1 MELEFVCMAMMAA
14 YNCLVMDYCS
24 KILEK
29 RFPKIIIFIVV
40 PVTAAV
46 LFLVPIMLDV
56 LIPFIYAMEFAIT
69 FLFIRICFYGRSIH
83 MFWAALNFTFHTLV
97 VRGIVLAVV
106 SLAVNLNMYRVI
118 ENGTLNS
125 LALIATFF
133 VLSIFLVAFNA
144 KIDIPKVKT
153 LLNNPGQLKFVY
165 VLQLVMFG
173 FLLFCTYAYYYNLDL
188 VWFTIFHLLTCT
200 FVLIG
205 FYIAFGMAV
214 RTAVWVED
222 ELNYQI
228 VEAQM
233 QRQLR
238 GYEEQK
244 KLYELMRQYKH
255 DFKRILT
262 TANGLLVAGDIE
274 EAQKL
279 LGETVAY
286 ADVNLA
292 PRPEYSNI
300 LIVDIILDE
309 LADSCKK
316 NDIEL
321 NAQCF
326 ISKDITLTSLQ
337 LCRMFN
343 NLAANALEACQ
354 LQAEGSKRWIE
365 VKGRLQKDK
374 SVIVMR
380 NSFDGKV
387 VMAGENELATRK
399 TNKEY
404 HGLGI
409 RSIKAVVEK
418 NQGFSEISISRNP
431 NVFEFFIALPL
442 KEKETQGVE

>member
-1 MELEFVCMAMMAA
+1 V
-14 YNCLVMDYCS
+14 
-24 KILEK
+24 
-29 RFPKIIIFIVV
+29 
-40 PVTAAV
+40 
-46 LFLVPIMLDV
+46 
-56 LIPFIYAMEFAIT
+56 
-69 FLFIRICFYGRSIH
+69 IRISFYGRFIH

-97 VRGIVLAVV
+97 IRGIVLAIA
-106 SLAVNLNMYRVI
+106 SLAVNLNMYRII
-118 ENGTLNS
+118 EDNLLNTLT
-125 LALIATFF
+125 LIATFF
-133 VLSIFLVAFNA
+133 VLCLFLVVFNA
-144 KIDIPKVKT
+144 KVDVPKVKI
-153 LLNNPGQLKFVY
+153 LLSNPGQLKFVY
-165 VLQLVMFG
+165 MLQLVMFG

-188 VWFTIFHLLTCT
+188 VWFTIFHLLTCV

-205 FYIAFGMAV
+205 YYIAFGMAV

-233 QRQLR
+233 QRQIR

-244 KLYELMRQYKH
+244 KLYDLMRQYKH
-255 DFKRILT
+255 DFKRILN
-262 TANGLLVAGDIE
+262 TANGLLATGNVE
-274 EAQKL
+274 EAQEL
-279 LGETVAY
+279 LGETVTY

-309 LADSCKK
+309 LADSCEK

-321 NAQCF
+321 SAQCF
-326 ISKDITLTSLQ
+326 ISEDVTLTSLQ

-354 LQAEGSKRWIE
+354 RQAEGSKRWIDI
-365 VKGRLQKDK
+365 KGRLQKDK
-374 SVIVMR
+374 SVIVLR

-404 HGLGI
+404 HGLGV
-409 RSIKAVVEK
+409 RNIKAIVEK
-418 NQGFSEISISRNP
+418 NQGFSEITISKNP

-442 KEKETQGVE
+442 QEKQGEE

>member
-1 MELEFVCMAMMAA
+1 MELEFVCVAMMTV

-24 KILEK
+24 KILET
-29 RFPKIIIFIVV
+29 RLPKIVIFVLL
-40 PVTAAV
+40 PLLAAL
-46 LFLVPIMLDV
+46 LFLVPIALEV
-56 LIPFIYAMEFAIT
+56 LIPLIYALEFAVT
-69 FLFIRICFYGRSIH
+69 FLVIRISFYGRSIH

-97 VRGIVLAVV
+97 IRGIVLAIA

-118 ENGTLNS
+118 EDNLLNTITLT
-125 LALIATFF
+125 ATFF
-133 VLSIFLVAFNA
+133 VLCLFLVVFNA
-144 KIDIPKVKT
+144 KVDVPKVKI
-153 LLNNPGQLKFVY
+153 LLSNPGQLKFVY
-165 VLQLVMFG
+165 MLQLVMFG

-188 VWFTIFHLLTCT
+188 VWFTIFHLLTCV

-205 FYIAFGMAV
+205 YYIAFGMAV

-233 QRQLR
+233 QRQIR

-244 KLYELMRQYKH
+244 KLYDLMRQYKH
-255 DFKRILT
+255 DFKRILN
-262 TANGLLVAGDIE
+262 TANGLLAAGNVE
-274 EAQKL
+274 EAQEL
-279 LGETVAY
+279 LGETVTY

-309 LADSCKK
+309 LADSCEK

-321 NAQCF
+321 SAQCF
-326 ISKDITLTSLQ
+326 ISEDVTLTSLQ

-354 LQAEGSKRWIE
+354 RQAEGSKRWIDI
-365 VKGRLQKDK
+365 KGRLQKDK
-374 SVIVMR
+374 SVIVLR

-404 HGLGI
+404 HGLGV
-409 RSIKAVVEK
+409 RNIKAIVEK
-418 NQGFSEISISRNP
+418 NQGFSEITISKNP

-442 KEKETQGVE
+442 QEKQGEE

>member
-1 MELEFVCMAMMAA
+1 MELEFVCVAMMTV

-24 KILEK
+24 KILET
-29 RFPKIIIFIVV
+29 RLPKIIVFALL
-40 PVTAAV
+40 PLLAAL
-46 LFLVPIMLDV
+46 LFLVPIALDV
-56 LIPFIYAMEFAIT
+56 LIPLIYALEFAVT
-69 FLFIRICFYGRSIH
+69 FLVIRISFYGRFIH

-97 VRGIVLAVV
+97 IRGIVLAIA
-106 SLAVNLNMYRVI
+106 SLAANLNMYRVI
-118 ENGTLNS
+118 EDGLLNM
-125 LALIATFF
+125 LTLIATFF
-133 VLSIFLVAFNA
+133 VLCLFLVVFNA
-144 KIDIPKVKT
+144 KVDVPKVKI
-153 LLNNPGQLKFVY
+153 LLSNPGQLKFVY
-165 VLQLVMFG
+165 MLQLVMLG

-188 VWFTIFHLLTCT
+188 VWFTIFHLLTCV

-205 FYIAFGMAV
+205 YYIAFGMAV

-233 QRQLR
+233 QRQIR

-244 KLYELMRQYKH
+244 KLYDLMRQYKH
-255 DFKRILT
+255 DFKRILN
-262 TANGLLVAGDIE
+262 TANGLLATGNVE
-274 EAQKL
+274 EAQEL
-279 LGETVAY
+279 LGETVTY

-300 LIVDIILDE
+300 LIVDIVLDE
-309 LADSCKK
+309 LADNCDK

-321 NAQCF
+321 SAQCF
-326 ISKDITLTSLQ
+326 ISEDVTLTSLQ

-354 LQAEGSKRWIE
+354 RQAEGSKRWIDI
-365 VKGRLQKDK
+365 KGRLQKDK

-404 HGLGI
+404 HGLGV
-409 RSIKAVVEK
+409 RNIKAIVEK
-418 NQGFSEISISRNP
+418 NQGFSEITISKNP

-442 KEKETQGVE
+442 QEKQGEE